1 MRSGEECCTE
11 PTSETGDSCSVF
23 ALQFQKALPFTCA
36 CGVGALS
43 LPLPSPPSLF
53 FSIFFFSH
61 CLSFGPR
68 LNSLTHFGESSPPLW
83 QGCHGDHSVQSW
95 VGVCFERA
103 CVAYSA
109 LGKLGLRSVPVTSLL
124 ITHTWG
130 RRWTVPHIHLIPI
143 YDSGATELSINLCL
157 LFILLVF
164 LQ

>member
-1 MRSGEECCTE
+1 MEQVRSGEERCTE

-23 ALQFQKALPFTCA
+23 ALQFQKASPFTCA
-36 CGVGALS
+36 RGVGALFLS
-43 LPLPSPPSLF
+43 LPSPPLTLF
-53 FSIFFFSH
+53 FPFFFSH

-103 CVAYSA
+103 CVGYSA

-130 RRWTVPHIHLIPI
+130 RRWTVPHIRLIPI
-143 YDSGATELSINLCL
+143 YDSDVTELSINLCL
-157 LFILLVF
+157 FFIL
-164 LQ
+164 